1 MNTLI
6 TEFVVTEQ
14 CNLACDYCYMKDQ
27 NTFMNL
33 TAVNNYIN
41 NVQKIMDIY
50 GCSKYHISYF
60 GGEPLL
66 NWKLME
72 AAIPLFKNDDRCES
86 QVIITNGLLLT
97 PEIVKFCQN
106 HGVGFSWSFDG
117 MWQEENRPH
126 KDTKDSLSLYRE
138 KKDLLRSVSGSCK
151 VMVGPQN
158 SSTMTENLEFLVN
171 EFDMTN
177 PDYSIVR
184 DDIWLEDEVQEFKI
198 ESRRLV
204 NRIIKYFEDGQNVS
218 VGFYVL
224 ALMDMINGQV
234 RAKRPFGCFAGCHG
248 VGYFPNGDWYPCARF
263 GTSKEFM
270 IMDSNNNIYHDN
282 IKTLLSPK
290 VSDPRVYPVCQDC
303 NLYNFCN
310 AGCTYSQ
317 LKIDKDGFYISEPV
331 KSICDLYHIIYNDT
345 IYLNDSL
352 KHNVSYN
359 QYTNHLTKQLGLG
372 V

>member
-27 NTFMNL
+27 NTFMQFE
-33 TAVNNYIN
+33 AVEKYTE

-50 GCSKYHISYF
+50 GCSQFHISYF
-60 GGEPLL
+60 GGEPLM
-66 NWKLME
+66 NWSLVKQ
-72 AAIPLFKNDDRCES
+72 AIVHFQADQRCES

-97 PEIVKFCQN
+97 PEIVEFCKEHN
-106 HGVGFSWSFDG
+106 VGFSWSFDG
-117 MWQEENRPH
+117 MWQDENRPA

-138 KKDLLRSVSGSCK
+138 KKDLLKSISNGCK

-158 SSTMTENLEFLVN
+158 SNTLTENLEFLVD
-171 EFDMTN
+171 EFQIFN

-184 DDIWLEDEVQEFKI
+184 DDIWSKDQIDEFEI
-198 ESRRLV
+198 ESRRLS
-204 NRIIKYFEDGQNVS
+204 NRIIKYFQDGQNVS

-224 ALMDMINGQV
+224 ALMDMINGKL

-263 GTSKEFM
+263 GTDKSFLL
-270 IMDSNNNIYHDN
+270 MDSNGITNDEN
-282 IKTLLSPK
+282 IKTLLNPK
-290 VSDPRVYPVCQDC
+290 VSDPRVYPECQGC
-303 NLYNFCN
+303 ELYNFCN

-317 LKIDKDGFYISEPV
+317 LKIKDGEYRSSPV
-331 KSICDLYHIIYNDT
+331 ESVCKLFKIIYKDT
-345 IYLNDSL
+345 LYINECL
-352 KHNVSYN
+352 KDNELYKSYI
-359 QYTNHLTKQLGLG
+359 TNITKQLG